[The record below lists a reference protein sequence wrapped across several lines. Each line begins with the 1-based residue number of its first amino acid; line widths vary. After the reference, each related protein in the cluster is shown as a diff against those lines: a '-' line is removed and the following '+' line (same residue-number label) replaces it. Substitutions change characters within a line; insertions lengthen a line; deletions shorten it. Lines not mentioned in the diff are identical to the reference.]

1 MPKPENSVDAITLES
16 TLAAAKSN
24 AFYSGALRR
33 ISRLMLGLSVVLSL
47 AGCWRYGWRVTLG
60 FVCGCGVAYLN
71 FHWLKR
77 VVSALADRAT
87 EPGNARSSGGMVLRF
102 LLRYL
107 LMAAGAY
114 VIFTVSPASLY
125 GLFAG
130 LFLPVA
136 AIACEA
142 AYEAWVA
149 LSRGM

>member
-1 MPKPENSVDAITLES
+1 MTGVQPLTTDANGETFYAGALDRISHIMIVLAVV
-16 TLAAAKSN
+16 LGAAAW
-24 AFYSGALRR
+24 
-33 ISRLMLGLSVVLSL
+33 
-47 AGCWRYGWRVTLG
+47 WRYGWRVAMG
-60 FVCGCGVAYLN
+60 FACGCAVAYLN

-77 VVSALADRAT
+77 VVNALADRAT
-87 EPGNARSSGGMVLRF
+87 EAGQPQSSAGMVLRF
-102 LLRYL
+102 LLRYV
-107 LMAAGAY
+107 LMALGAY

-149 LSRGM
+149 VARGI